1 MSIFRDFN
9 PEENVSEKLRKV
21 NEIKDSRGLRKFIK
35 ETLNASTGK
44 ISHDLLGSVE
54 IPLKVSLLLSIVY
67 LQTLFM
73 SKVCPRISTIYI
85 NWFSQDVPSS
95 GIKQWYP
102 LQKPDGKSK
111 RSRGEVKA
119 GLTLSTEKDQNL
131 TAQEH
136 RHLLK
141 ILFSYELQH
150 SQVMIAIALRASSPF
165 QYSYQI
171 YHFIILLPYLLQAEP
186 FTWNG
191 IFSKNSVM
199 ILAQHAVQGK
209 LEGKDTALAR
219 WLVYA
224 HTHCDL
230 PLDYQVFV
238 PILDQ
243 LKYAM
248 NSSLFSQDDV

>member
-1 MSIFRDFN
+1 MFIF
-9 PEENVSEKLRKV
+9 
-21 NEIKDSRGLRKFIK
+21 
-35 ETLNASTGK
+35 
-44 ISHDLLGSVE
+44 
-54 IPLKVSLLLSIVY
+54 
-67 LQTLFM
+67 
-73 SKVCPRISTIYI
+73 
-85 NWFSQDVPSS
+85 QDVPSS
-95 GIKQWYP
+95 GIQRWYP

-111 RSRGEVKA
+111 RFRGEVRT

-150 SQVMIAIALRASSPF
+150 SQ
-165 QYSYQI
+165 
-171 YHFIILLPYLLQAEP
+171 AEP
-186 FTWNG
+186 FSWNG
-191 IFSKNSVM
+191 TFNKNSVTV
-199 ILAQHAVQGK
+199 LAQHAVQGK

-230 PLDYQVFV
+230 PLDYRVFV

-248 NSSLFSQDDV
+248 NSNLFSQDDVS